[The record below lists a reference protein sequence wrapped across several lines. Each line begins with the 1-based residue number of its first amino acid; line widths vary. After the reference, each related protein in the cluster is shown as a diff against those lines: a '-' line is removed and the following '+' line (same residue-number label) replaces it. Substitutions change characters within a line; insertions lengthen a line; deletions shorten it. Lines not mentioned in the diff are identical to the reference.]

1 MANVIR
7 DLTKEKGIQTVSQEQ
22 EVQPGFE
29 QKIPLSGEEEGPSKE
44 IFGEIKFDNKEGDI
58 LKQIGELKV
67 EREREAKESQAPVVA
82 TGAAAAA
89 KVAGDDSTDD
99 DDDTGAIPV
108 KYYGYQVSENA
119 FDYLEEKA
127 KKKQNTTEP
136 WLAVWLMR
144 LLQKS

>member
-7 DLTKEKGIQTVSQEQ
+7 DLTKEKLPVAQQEQ
-22 EVQPGFE
+22 VAQAEFGQE
-29 QKIPLSGEEEGPSKE
+29 IQLSGEDALSKE
-44 IFGEIKFDNKEGDI
+44 IFGEIKFDNKEGEI
-58 LKQIGELKV
+58 LKQIGELKA
-67 EREREAKESQAPVVA
+67 EREREVKESPVSVPA

-99 DDDTGAIPV
+99 DTDAVPV

-136 WLAVWLMR
+136 WLAIWLMR